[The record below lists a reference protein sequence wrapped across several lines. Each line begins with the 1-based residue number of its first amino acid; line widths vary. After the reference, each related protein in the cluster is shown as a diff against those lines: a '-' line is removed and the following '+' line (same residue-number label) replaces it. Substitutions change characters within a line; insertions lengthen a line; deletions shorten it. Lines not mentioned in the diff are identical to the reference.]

1 MRSLAAWTCR
11 DRAYDA
17 FGFFWTA
24 PPRKIGV
31 FPKRD
36 PAVISKRLVY
46 AQGHTGSYS
55 YGIMLSRWRHPPLE
69 RATVASLA
77 HQAHMEL
84 CWRHPPLERA
94 TVAGLAHQAHME
106 LCWRHPPLERTT
118 VAGLAHQA
126 GGAAELAIGVVPEVP
141 PGVEHLKSRP
151 TFPEGASSP

>member
-84 CWRHPPLERA
+84 CWRHPPLER
-94 TVAGLAHQAHME
+94 
-106 LCWRHPPLERTT
+106 TT

-141 PGVEHLKSRP
+141 PGVEHLKSRL

>member
-84 CWRHPPLERA
+84 CWRHPPLER
-94 TVAGLAHQAHME
+94 
-106 LCWRHPPLERTT
+106 TT